1 MMMNEFDNFVLN
13 DVYKLFPRRWYV
25 IVIIFSVDMGKYEI
39 NVYNLFI
46 YHIFNLMP
54 NTDNINFT

>member
-13 DVYKLFPRRWYV
+13 DVYKLFPRCWYI

-39 NVYNLFI
+39 NVNNLLI
-46 YHIFNLMP
+46 YHIFNLIP